1 MQVFCGVPCTAAGD
15 LKPLPIMCLHLMIW
29 KTHKVRKMDCCPVL
43 FSLPY
48 MVSTVV
54 TAWLPG
60 ISLYVSIV
68 KPGISLYV
76 SIVKPGISLYIS
88 IVKPIYTV
96 PLYNASLVPR
106 PFHPRR

>member
-1 MQVFCGVPCTAAGD
+1 MLYDLPLSVVQVFCGVPIAAGD
-15 LKPLPIMCLHLMIW
+15 LKPLPVMCLHLMIW
-29 KTHKVRKMDCCPVL
+29 KTHKVRKMDWCPVL

-60 ISLYVSIV
+60 IS
-68 KPGISLYV
+68 PYV